1 MIKLKDNIKA
11 IKFTGSSKSRDLIA
25 QVFKD
30 SDITF
35 LGIRINP
42 IVKKAGLMYIRHDYP
57 MSVSE
62 VIKGDYVLAS
72 SENKLLAVLDA
83 EYFNTLFEEV
93 KNE

>member
-11 IKFTGSSKSRDLIA
+11 IKFTGFSKSRDLIA

-30 SDITF
+30 SYITF

-42 IVKKAGLMYIRHDYP
+42 IVKKAGLMYINHDYP
-57 MSVSE
+57 TSISE

-72 SENKLLAVLDA
+72 SENKLLAV
-83 EYFNTLFEEV
+83 
-93 KNE
+93 